1 MTIGADR
8 LSPMEERLKERIDGE
23 GLLSYEAFLETV
35 LYDERHGYY
44 RAGKQDRQDYLTAPE
59 MHALFGQTLGRYL
72 EDLCDRMGKSSATVL
87 ELGGSSGRLAA
98 DIRSALT
105 HLSLDAYYVLER
117 GEGRAADGVRWVNSL
132 DGPAPLGPLPSGGFT
147 FVLANEFFDALPFH
161 RVINRQGGLAEIYV
175 GREHGFFEMEGP
187 LSPPLAAFLD
197 LYPMFLLENQVSEV
211 TRAALPLV
219 EAVSRLVGEACF
231 LVFDYGYHKADR
243 AAGRFFQG
251 SMVGYRAMTMRDD
264 LFTDLGKT
272 DITHHVDFDLL
283 TTLLEKEGWRKE
295 GEIAQYRFLANAGI
309 FEGLGA
315 LSQEERMAA
324 KWIVNPEGLG
334 SMISVLGFS
343 RSLPVPL
350 AGFRGTQA
358 APRR

>member
-1 MTIGADR
+1 MTVGEER
-8 LSPMEERLKERIDGE
+8 LSPMEARLKERIDRE
-23 GLLSYEAFLETV
+23 GPLTYEAFLETV

-59 MHALFGQTLGRYL
+59 MHVLFGRTLGRYL
-72 EDLCDRMGKSSATVL
+72 QDLCGRMGRPSAIVL
-87 ELGGSSGRLAA
+87 ELGGGSGRLAA

-105 HLSLDAYYVLER
+105 RLSLDAYYVLER
-117 GEGRAADGVRWVNSL
+117 GEGRVAEGIRWIESL
-132 DGPAPLGPLPSGGFT
+132 DELASPGPALSRGFT

-175 GREHGFFEMEGP
+175 GFGDGFFEKEGP
-187 LSPPLAAFLD
+187 LSAPLAAFLD
-197 LYPMFLLENQVSEV
+197 LYPIFLQEDQVSEV

-231 LVFDYGYHKADR
+231 LVFDYGYHEADR

-251 SMVGYRAMTMRDD
+251 SMVGYRAMSMSDD
-264 LFTDLGKT
+264 LFTGLGKT
-272 DITHHVDFDLL
+272 DITHHVNFDHL

-295 GEIAQYRFLANAGI
+295 GEIEQYRFLANAGVI
-309 FEGLGA
+309 EGLGA

-324 KWIVNPEGLG
+324 KWIINPEGLG

-350 AGFRGTQA
+350 AGFRRAG
-358 APRR
+358 